1 MTASAA
7 RARGTCAACAGASVR
22 HERRCREG
30 RPARGVWAGVSVCV
44 RARVLSNIGMLVT
57 STVPSPLRRR
67 LPSARTAA
75 PPARAACCLQTARAS
90 HRARYCVGFGRR
102 RGPSPGADVGQVPAQ
117 MWPSRSRRRCGQVV
131 GPGADV
137 GQSVPATI
145 GCRRASVFAARKP
158 SSCVAA
164 CTPTVASCTLRL
176 AKPY

>member
-1 MTASAA
+1 M
-7 RARGTCAACAGASVR
+7 
-22 HERRCREG
+22 
-30 RPARGVWAGVSVCV
+30 WAGVSVCV
-44 RARVLSNIGMLVT
+44 SARVLSNMGMLVT

-102 RGPSPGADVGQVPAQ
+102 RGPSPGADAGQSRRRRGRVGPGADVGQSVPAQ
-117 MWPSRSRRRCGQVV
+117 MWASRSRRRCGRV